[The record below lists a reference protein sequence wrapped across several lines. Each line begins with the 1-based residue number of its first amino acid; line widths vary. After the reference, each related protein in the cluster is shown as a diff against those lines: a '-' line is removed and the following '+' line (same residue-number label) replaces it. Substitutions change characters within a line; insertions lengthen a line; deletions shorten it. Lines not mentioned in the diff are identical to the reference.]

1 LRHLRRCFSAARAWL
16 TRGGDAVDR
25 DGGRARLAVACMGLR
40 GLLQRIFRRA
50 ASNGAALATR
60 TGERDAA
67 VAALRDS
74 DAQYRF
80 LVENIEDFAIYM
92 LDPHG
97 RITNWNRGGERIKGY
112 TPEEAIGR
120 DFSMFFT
127 REEQRAGEPARIL
140 ERAAHDGK
148 FEAEAWRVRKDG
160 SRFWASVVVDP
171 LRDQSGK
178 LVGFA
183 KITRDITQRLQ
194 QKIALDKA
202 REQLAAAQRLQ
213 SIGELTGGIAHDF
226 NNLLTTIIGSL
237 DVMERRHAAIDGD
250 IRRLLGAA
258 RHAAERGAALTD
270 RLLSFARR
278 QALEPRVLDFNRLI
292 AGMEEVLRRTLGETT
307 DIEVV
312 QAGGL
317 WRGLAD
323 SHQLES
329 ALLNLAIN
337 ARDAMPKGGKIT
349 IETANVFLD
358 EEYAAAHAEV
368 KPGQY
373 VMLGVTDTGT
383 GMPADVLEHA
393 FEPFFTTKPEGRG
406 TGLGLS
412 QVFGFVKQSG
422 GHIKLYSE
430 PGQGTTVK
438 IYLPRHDGEE
448 EPGPPPLAGNVA
460 HLAHGETVLFVEDDD
475 GVRDYGIYALKLLGY
490 RVLNAATG
498 AAALKLLD
506 AHPEVSLLFT
516 DVGLPDLNG
525 RKLAEEAQRRRP
537 GLKVLYTT
545 GYARNAIVHNGLVD
559 PGVEVLAKP
568 FTVERLGRKLREVIR
583 EK

>member
-1 LRHLRRCFSAARAWL
+1 
-16 TRGGDAVDR
+16 
-25 DGGRARLAVACMGLR
+25 MGLR
-40 GLLQRIFRRA
+40 GLLQRIFGRA
-50 ASNGAALATR
+50 ASNRAALATR
-60 TGERDAA
+60 TEERDTA

-112 TPEEAIGR
+112 TPEEAIGHN
-120 DFSMFFT
+120 FSMFFT

-292 AGMEEVLRRTLGETT
+292 GGMEEVLRRTLGETT

-312 QAGGL
+312 HAGGL

-323 SHQLES
+323 PHQLES

-383 GMPADVLEHA
+383 GMPTDVLEHA

-525 RKLAEEAQRRRP
+525 RKVAEEAQRRRP

-545 GYARNAIVHNGLVD
+545 GYARNAIVHNGSSIRASRCS
-559 PGVEVLAKP
+559 PSRSPSSAWAASCARSSAKI
-568 FTVERLGRKLREVIR
+568 KAI
-583 EK
+583 